1 MSSLTLTK
9 FIMKKIVTVF
19 IACVFGLPV
28 SGWAATSFWQSAA
41 AQDARALSVAGVRA
55 VEVTFDPAFDPASV
69 DDLALELFGASVIAT
84 RTNFTQ
90 RKNGWTWTGDIDR
103 VTGHSVVLSQI
114 DGQLAGLVST
124 HSANYELRPSRKGS
138 AMLIELDPTAFP
150 PCGGAVEVESQ
161 PTISVDTPI
170 PSDPSG
176 IVATNI
182 DVMIVYTPQLLA
194 SLGGDAQVRAQAQAA
209 VDAAN
214 TSFSNS
220 QMTARF
226 QLVAVVPTTMEEG
239 PAVTALGTHLSNL
252 RNNAQVAA
260 QRNQYGAD
268 MVSMLVVDGLGSCG
282 IGYVMRSV
290 GASFA
295 ANAFQ
300 VTASSCAVGNLSWA
314 HEHGHNMGM
323 EHDPPNGTTPA
334 NSSYPYSFGHI
345 VDGSY
350 RTVMAYSSACTMGCT
365 RRAYFSNPNVS
376 YAGAPSGIAEV
387 ADNHLTGNATAPTVA
402 AFRVNTNLIFANG
415 FD

>member
-1 MSSLTLTK
+1 
-9 FIMKKIVTVF
+9 MKKVVSVF
-19 IACVFGLPV
+19 IACLFGLPV

-55 VEVTFDPAFDPASV
+55 VEVVFNPASNPASV
-69 DDLALELFGASVIAT
+69 NELALELFGASGIAA

-90 RKNGWTWTGDIDR
+90 RDNGWTWTGNVDG
-103 VTGHSVVLSQI
+103 VTGHSVVLSQV

-124 HSANYELRPSRKGS
+124 HSANYELRPNRKGS

-150 PCGGAVEVESQ
+150 PCGGAVEAETLPAMKFDARV
-161 PTISVDTPI
+161 PTVPV
-170 PSDPSG
+170 G

-182 DVMIVYTPQLLA
+182 DVMIVYTPQLLT
-194 SLGGDAQVRAQAQAA
+194 SLGGTAQVQAQAQAA

-214 TSFSNS
+214 TSFTNS

-226 QLVAVVPTTMEEG
+226 ELVAVVPTTMEEG
-239 PAVTALGTHLSNL
+239 PAVTELGTHLSNL
-252 RNNAQVAA
+252 RNNAQVTA

-268 MVSMLVVDGLGSCG
+268 MVSMLVVDGLGACG

-290 GASFA
+290 GPGFA
-295 ANAFQ
+295 VNAFQ

-334 NSSYPYSFGHI
+334 GASYPWSFGHI

-350 RTVMAYSSACTMGCT
+350 RTVMAYASACTMGCT

-376 YAGAPSGIAEV
+376 YLGSPSGIAEV
-387 ADNHLTGNATAPTVA
+387 ADNHRSGNSTAPVVA
-402 AFRVNTNLIFANG
+402 AFRANTNLIFANG